1 MSLTTAEIN
10 WLIVIQHFLKIE
22 KVWNERHSNFKELI
36 PAQMFLRL
44 DLFLKVL
51 RCALDSEKPRDASF
65 RTKFCS
71 QMDGFAFIMAYA
83 ENETGKSFWDI
94 ADRK

>member
-1 MSLTTAEIN
+1 MSLTTSEVN
-10 WLIVIQHFLKIE
+10 WLIVIEQFLKIE
-22 KVWNERHSNFKELI
+22 KVWNEKHLNFKEII
-36 PAQMFLRL
+36 PSQMFLRL

-51 RCALDSEKPRDASF
+51 RCALDSGKPRDASF

-83 ENETGKSFWDI
+83 ENETKITFWDM
-94 ADRK
+94 AYRK